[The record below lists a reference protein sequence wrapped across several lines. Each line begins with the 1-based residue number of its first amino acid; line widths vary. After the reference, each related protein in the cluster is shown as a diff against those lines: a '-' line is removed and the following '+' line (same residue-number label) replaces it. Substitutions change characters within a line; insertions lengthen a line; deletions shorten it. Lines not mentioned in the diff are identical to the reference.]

1 MFNTVAFKDFIQVL
15 GDSSVENPDHHK
27 KILFLKNMLDD
38 ETVLNSLREEWKS
51 RSSEL
56 LSLVD
61 DMESLVPLR
70 TLKKNHTPLLQHFK
84 IAGFILDHY
93 LTNFTAED
101 RRVFALHIR
110 CIFCHNAKPLAK
122 PESYLDTRDSTD
134 NGNDNGL
141 NLSDALSELQSSG
154 AMQKVLSGAEKMAED
169 LRNGK
174 KLDINSMLGDLMTA
188 VPASTRK

>member
-1 MFNTVAFKDFIQVL
+1 MFNTVAFKEFIQVL

-101 RRVFALHIR
+101 RRTLALHIR
-110 CIFCHNAKPLAK
+110 CIFCQNAKPLAK
-122 PESYLDTRDSTD
+122 PESYRTSDSSD
-134 NGNDNGL
+134 NGNDGGL
-141 NLSDALSELQSSG
+141 NLGDALSELQSSG

-188 VPASTRK
+188 VPPASTSK